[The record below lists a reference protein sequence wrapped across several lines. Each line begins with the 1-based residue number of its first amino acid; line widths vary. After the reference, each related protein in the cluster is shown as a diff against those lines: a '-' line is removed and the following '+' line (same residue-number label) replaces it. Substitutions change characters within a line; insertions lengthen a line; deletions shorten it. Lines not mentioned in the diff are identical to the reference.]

1 MHPLKGT
8 LSREKVI
15 LNEVTTFLLPPNRER
30 DCYLTRSEVAICT
43 IAGFSTGLDLASDPY
58 CTMHPSG
65 SRCSIF
71 IALVKRSRGSGVQRR
86 YDLCSLL
93 LLTSHPCP
101 LLRTQKMTGSRPCPR
116 ERDNSHGFW
125 VPAFQW
131 LTAWSVKMEISD
143 RKAGRNESPINIDGW
158 TSKKSGSPFQPL
170 T

>member
-15 LNEVTTFLLPPNRER
+15 LNEVTVFLLPPNRER

-101 LLRTQKMTGSRPCPR
+101 LLRTQKMTGSKPCPR
-116 ERDNSHGFW
+116 VRDNSHGFRYQH
-125 VPAFQW
+125 F
-131 LTAWSVKMEISD
+131 
-143 RKAGRNESPINIDGW
+143 N
-158 TSKKSGSPFQPL
+158 GSRRGQ
-170 T
+170 